1 MAELFD
7 VVIVGAGPGG
17 LCAALYCT
25 RAGLTS
31 VILDRGP
38 AGGQIN
44 NTEAVENYL
53 GIIHS
58 EGPELAQKMTEHVAA
73 LGIEVTYA
81 NVEKVTREE
90 DGAFTVHTD
99 GDDEFRGRAC
109 IYCAGSH
116 PRYLG
121 VPGEQEYRT
130 GGVSYC
136 ATCDGFFY
144 KGKDV
149 VVVGGGDAAIEES
162 IYLTKIVNTVRCVHR
177 RDELRAQQVLQ
188 DRAFEKENFGVTWHS
203 IVEEIVGENGRVTGV
218 RLLNKKTGERT
229 LVSCDGVFI
238 YVGNL
243 PNSEAVRDLVD
254 TDENGYVVVDH
265 LMRSSVP
272 GLYAIGDVRIDSV
285 RQIASAVGDGATAAV
300 AAVAYVNAQG

>member
-1 MAELFD
+1 
-7 VVIVGAGPGG
+7 
-17 LCAALYCT
+17 
-25 RAGLTS
+25 
-31 VILDRGP
+31 
-38 AGGQIN
+38 
-44 NTEAVENYL
+44 
-53 GIIHS
+53 
-58 EGPELAQKMTEHVAA
+58 MTEHVAA

-90 DGAFTVHTD
+90 DGAFTAHTD
-99 GDDEFRGRAC
+99 GDDKFRGRAC

-188 DRAFEKENFGVTWHS
+188 DRAFEKENFSVIWDS

-218 RLLNKKTGERT
+218 RLQQEDRSGPSSVRRCLHLRRQP
-229 LVSCDGVFI
+229 
-238 YVGNL
+238 
-243 PNSEAVRDLVD
+243 PNSEAVRDLW
-254 TDENGYVVVDH
+254 TR
-265 LMRSSVP
+265 MRTGTWSSTTSCAPVC
-272 GLYAIGDVRIDSV
+272 R
-285 RQIASAVGDGATAAV
+285 ASTRSGMCASTACGRSPPPLAM
-300 AAVAYVNAQG
+300 ALPPPSPPWPT